1 MNHHGE
7 GVYTLMVKSGI
18 ITNIQRCSTEDGPGI
33 RTTVFMKGC
42 PMSCTWC
49 HNIETIDPESTVVWY
64 GVKCIG
70 DHACVRA
77 CPEEALE
84 VTPEG
89 LKIDRKKCVV
99 CGSCEDACPTGAV
112 KIMGNVWNSEDL
124 VQELLRDKV
133 FFETSNGGVTLSGG
147 EPTYQAEFVIE
158 VAKGLQEN
166 GVHVA
171 LDTCGYCSEKVL
183 RKLLPHVDMILYDL
197 KTMDSER
204 HKAYTGV
211 SLETILSNARIVA
224 ESKKPV
230 WIRTPVI
237 PEHTDDGENIRKI
250 ARFIREN
257 IPTVERYDLLAF
269 NRMCIDKYALFDLEY
284 PFKDHELVSEETM
297 DSLTQLARDE
307 GLTNVV
313 WSGMTKGRKR
323 DDKSK
328 QEVNICG

>member
-1 MNHHGE
+1 
-7 GVYTLMVKSGI
+7 MVKSGI

-49 HNIETIDPESTVVWY
+49 HNIETIDPASTVVWY
-64 GVKCIG
+64 AVKCIG

-77 CPEEALE
+77 CPEDALE

-89 LKIDRKKCVV
+89 LKIDREKCTV

-112 KIMGNVWNSEDL
+112 KIMGKVWSSEDL

-133 FFETSNGGVTLSGG
+133 FFETSNGGVTISGG
-147 EPTYQAEFVIE
+147 EATYQAEFTTE
-158 VAKGLQEN
+158 VAKGLQEE

-183 RKLLPHVDMILYDL
+183 RKILSHIDMVLYDL
-197 KTMDSER
+197 KIMDSEK
-204 HKAYTGV
+204 HKEFTGV
-211 SLETILSNARIVA
+211 PLDTVLSNARIVA

-237 PEHTDDGENIRKI
+237 PNHTDDGENIRAI
-250 ARFIREN
+250 ARFILEN
-257 IPTVERYDLLAF
+257 IPNMVRYDLLAF
-269 NRMCIDKYALFDLEY
+269 NRMCIDKYTLFDLEY
-284 PFKDHELVSEETM
+284 PLKNYELISEATM
-297 DSLTQLARDE
+297 KNLAQIAREE
-307 GLTNVV
+307 GLPNVV
-313 WSGMTKGRKR
+313 WSGMTKDSKR
-323 DDKSK
+323 NEKQE
-328 QEVNICG
+328 QEVNACG